1 MRGKKK
7 PSGEPGTPVSQGKEI
22 RAGEVYG
29 STVRFRLPDKRR
41 GTLSGGTGNGKFRR
55 TAEAPC
61 GGTDGCVPFVLPPDV
76 RLRPCSLTE
85 WSETDAGTGQ
95 PVRQGAYMAGVD
107 SGGEGQNPK
116 YVALLAG
123 FAMLYM
129 QQSNRD
135 SKIRLVLLDEAFSK
149 MDKERSEVCLKY
161 ARELE
166 LQLIVC
172 VPDERLQSLIRNV
185 DSVYGFRRFRNQVTM
200 MHIDKG
206 NYLDMIAGE
215 SRSEEV

>member
-1 MRGKKK
+1 M
-7 PSGEPGTPVSQGKEI
+7 
-22 RAGEVYG
+22 
-29 STVRFRLPDKRR
+29 D
-41 GTLSGGTGNGKFRR
+41 
-55 TAEAPC
+55 
-61 GGTDGCVPFVLPPDV
+61 D
-76 RLRPCSLTE
+76 
-85 WSETDAGTGQ
+85 
-95 PVRQGAYMAGVD
+95 MAGVD

-129 QQSNRD
+129 QQTSRD
-135 SKIRLVLLDEAFSK
+135 PKIRLVLLDEAFSK
-149 MDKERSEVCLKY
+149 MDKERSEVCLRY

-185 DSVYGFRRFRNQVTM
+185 DSVYGFRRFKNQISM

-206 NYLDMIAGE
+206 HYLEMIEGDDTDGE
-215 SRSEEV
+215 PAACKK